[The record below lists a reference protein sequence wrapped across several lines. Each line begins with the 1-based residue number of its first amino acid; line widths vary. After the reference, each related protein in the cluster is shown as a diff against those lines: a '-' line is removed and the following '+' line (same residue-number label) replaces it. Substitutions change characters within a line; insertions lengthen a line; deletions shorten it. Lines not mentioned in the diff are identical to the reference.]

1 MSTRLLNPPSPRVQ
15 AVIFD
20 WAGTVVYFGSRAP
33 VQAFVELFHRHGV
46 ALSVEQVR
54 GPMGMHKRE
63 HIRQLL
69 LLPDVAAKWAAVH
82 GQPSTGEDLD
92 TLYAEFIPLQTGIV
106 TQYGRVIP
114 GVPELMQAL
123 GRRGIRTGS
132 TTGYTRAMMAAL
144 IAAAARQGFA
154 PEAIVCADEVPSGRP
169 APWLALEALKRL
181 NAYPVSACVKVG
193 DTVADIDE
201 GFNAGLWTVGVLLTG
216 NETGLSEEEL
226 AALDAPARE
235 ACRSAAGARL
245 LQAGAHFV
253 IDSAADLLPTLD
265 SIEDRLAHGQRP

>member
-1 MSTRLLNPPSPRVQ
+1 VSTPSPDRPAPRVQ
-15 AVIFD
+15 AVLFD
-20 WAGTVVYFGSRAP
+20 WAGTVVDFGSRAP
-33 VQAFVELFHRHGV
+33 VQAFVELFLRHGV
-46 ALSVEQVR
+46 ELSVEQAR

-69 LLPDVAAKWAAVH
+69 LLPAIAAQWAAVH
-82 GQPSTGEDLD
+82 GQPSTPDDLD
-92 TLYAEFIPLQTGIV
+92 ALYAEFIPLQTGIISD
-106 TQYGRVIP
+106 YGRVIP
-114 GVPELMQAL
+114 GIPELMQAL
-123 GRRGIRTGS
+123 GRHGIRTGS
-132 TTGYTRAMMAAL
+132 TTGYTRAMMADL
-144 IAAAARQGFA
+144 IPAAAAQGFA
-154 PEAIVCADEVPSGRP
+154 PDAIVCADEVPMGRP

-226 AALDAPARE
+226 AALDAPAVE
-235 ACRSAAGARL
+235 ARRLAAAARLRDAGAN
-245 LQAGAHFV
+245 FC

-265 SIEDRLAHGQRP
+265 LIEERLSHGQRP